1 MAHPKGSAL
10 RAAYQA
16 FAGRSNDARV
26 REGACGCCGRW
37 TTVRA
42 EGDEAP
48 GLQDELETFDE
59 LECPECADDRMHE
72 LDHIARAASEA
83 EHARIVQHVPLAGT
97 YRGIVHERAYWE
109 WCDRRSLAP
118 LEPQPGSALPSSGEP
133 VEVGGRA

>member
-16 FAGRSNDARV
+16 FTERSNDRRV

-42 EGDEAP
+42 DDDEAP
-48 GLQDELETFDE
+48 DVQNEFETFGE

-83 EHARIVQHVPLAGT
+83 EHARIVRDVPLAGT
-97 YRGIVHERAYWE
+97 YRGIAHERAYRA

-118 LEPQPGSALPSSGEP
+118 LEPQPCSAPPSPEDPVKVGSGA
-133 VEVGGRA
+133 